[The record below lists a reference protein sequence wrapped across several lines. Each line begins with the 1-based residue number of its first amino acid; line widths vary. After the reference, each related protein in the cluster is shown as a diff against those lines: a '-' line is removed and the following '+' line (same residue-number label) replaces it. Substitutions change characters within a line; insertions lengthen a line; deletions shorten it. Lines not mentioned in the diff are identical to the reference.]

1 MGPTSWNPTSN
12 TFGPAYTQKASTRY
26 TMKLKV
32 AGSTLSGK
40 LWETSAS
47 EPSAFQVSGTGP
59 ATGKLA
65 GFYTYSANG
74 AVLESLY
81 ITVP

>member
-1 MGPTSWNPTSN
+1 
-12 TFGPAYTQKASTRY
+12 
-26 TMKLKV
+26 MKLRV
-32 AGSTLSGK
+32 VGSALSGK
-40 LWETSAS
+40 IWETSAS
-47 EPSAFQVSGTGP
+47 EPSLFQVSGTGP